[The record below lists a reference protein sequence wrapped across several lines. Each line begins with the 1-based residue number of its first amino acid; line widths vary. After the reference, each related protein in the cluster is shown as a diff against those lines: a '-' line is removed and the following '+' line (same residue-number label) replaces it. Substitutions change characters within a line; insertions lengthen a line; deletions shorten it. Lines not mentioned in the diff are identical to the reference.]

1 MRTTPDRGRIYRRCG
16 CRDAHR
22 RQLGAHCPHLL
33 TDSRHGTWTFAVD
46 IPAPHHRTTVRRGGF
61 TSHDTAKAA
70 LATFLEGEA
79 GGFNADPNQTVT
91 DFLHTWL
98 AAKALVLKPTTMARY
113 RDYVHNDLVPAF
125 GSLRL
130 DDLRHRHISAFVTSE
145 LEVGRGRTTI
155 YRCLTT
161 LSSALGD
168 AVRQHRL
175 AHNPASPPALR
186 RPPSPE
192 RQIWTANEAVRFLQY
207 CHETDPDMADLFEF
221 LIGTGLRKGEALG
234 LHWDDVHLTERVLY
248 VRCTLSAVDNNRLV
262 ITTPKTRTSKNWVA
276 ISPRVAAALR
286 RRARARDRVHRRP
299 GDPFAGL
306 VFCRPDGRPLRPRAV
321 LDRLRQLSDEA
332 GVPRVTVHDLRHLA
346 ATLTITAGV
355 PLTVVS
361 KTLRHSTLS
370 TTANIYSHLTQ
381 QAAREAVDTIEHT
394 LTRAEQKADRQA
406 RLEQLRSPRDHI
418 QRLREALN
426 RLRSPTPPGF
436 CNTANGYGTRPAT
449 TLRPPALQEREKPPS
464 RKRENGLRPA
474 KSWSGRQDLNLRPL
488 DPQPLRAQVRSHRR
502 SPDVDAP
509 SVPSRATT
517 ARPTRLE
524 IATRHFK
531 PSAAATPWLG
541 LPVRARSA
549 ALEKGVRS
557 AEVQVTPVSIE
568 HCAS

>member
-1 MRTTPDRGRIYRRCG
+1 MRTTADRGRVYRRCG
-16 CRDAHR
+16 CRDTRR

-33 TDSRHGTWTFAVD
+33 TDGHHGTWTFAVD
-46 IPAPHHRTTVRRGGF
+46 IPAPHHHRATVRRGGF
-61 TSHDTAKAA
+61 TSHDAAEAA
-70 LATFLEGEA
+70 LRTFLEGEA
-79 GGFNADPNQTVT
+79 GGFNADPNQTVA
-91 DFLHTWL
+91 DHLHSWL

-125 GSLRL
+125 GTLKL
-130 DDLRHRHISAFVTSE
+130 DELRHRHISAFVTRE
-145 LEVGRGRTTI
+145 LAAGRGRTTLH
-155 YRCLTT
+155 RCLAT

-192 RQIWTANEAVRFLQY
+192 RRIWTATQAVRFLHH
-207 CHETDPDMADLFEF
+207 CHEADPEMADLFEF

-234 LHWDDVHLTERVLY
+234 LHWDDVHLREGVLY
-248 VRCTLSAVDNNRLV
+248 VRCTLSAIDNNRLV
-262 ITTPKTRTSKNWVA
+262 ITPPKTRSSKNWVA

-286 RRARARDRVHRRP
+286 RRARSTPRAHS
-299 GDPFAGL
+299 DPHAPFTGL

-394 LTRAEQKADRQA
+394 LTRAEQKVDRKA
-406 RLEQLRSPRDHI
+406 RLKQLRSPRDHI

-436 CNTANGYGTRPAT
+436 CTTANRPGTRPAT
-449 TLRPPALQEREKPPS
+449 TLRPPALQEHEKPPS
-464 RKRENGLRPA
+464 PKGENGLRPA
-474 KSWSGRQDLNLRPL
+474 SKLVG
-488 DPQPLRAQVRSHRR
+488 
-502 SPDVDAP
+502 
-509 SVPSRATT
+509 TT
-517 ARPTRLE
+517 GFEP
-524 IATRHFK
+524 
-531 PSAAATPWLG
+531 ATP
-541 LPVRARSA
+541 
-549 ALEKGVRS
+549 
-557 AEVQVTPVSIE
+557 
-568 HCAS
+568 